1 MHDKST
7 DELMSVLQNLSIKDI
22 NDIYS
27 EDFLGSVR
35 DFPALMDNIIEKKGL
50 IRKDIFQRADIA
62 WREGY
67 KILRGEVRTAN
78 RDKLLRLF
86 FAMELTL
93 KQVQRALAL
102 YEMPQ
107 LYPRKK
113 RDAVLIIAFNRKQYS
128 LDRVN
133 EKLMILGLP
142 PLEN

>member
-1 MHDKST
+1 MQDKST
-7 DELMSVLQNLSIKDI
+7 DELMNVLQNLDIKDI

-27 EDFLGSVR
+27 EDYLGSVR
-35 DFPALMDNIIEKKGL
+35 DFPALMDNIIERKGL
-50 IRKDIFQRADIA
+50 TRKDIFQRADLA

-86 FAMELTL
+86 LAMELTL
-93 KQVQRALAL
+93 QQVQRALAL

-113 RDAVLIIAFNRKQYS
+113 RDAVLIIAFNRGQYS
-128 LDRVN
+128 VDRTN
-133 EKLMILGLP
+133 EKLIKLGLD
-142 PLEN
+142 PLDN